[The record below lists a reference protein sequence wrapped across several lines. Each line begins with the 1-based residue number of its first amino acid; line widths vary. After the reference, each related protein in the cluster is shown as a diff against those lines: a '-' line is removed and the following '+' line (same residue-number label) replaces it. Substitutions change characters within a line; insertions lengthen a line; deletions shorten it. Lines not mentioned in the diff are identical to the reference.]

1 MRSWPQQIAVALGL
15 VLAILAGQ
23 ALTAPPEKPNV
34 LFIAID
40 DMRDWTS
47 YTGHPLAKTP
57 NLERMAKQG
66 IAFTRAYTAS
76 ALCNPSR
83 TALLSGLRPGST
95 GVYNNLVDWRT
106 VLPPETPTLPGHFH
120 ASGWRTMTAG
130 KIFHGGR
137 LRREDWDEFEKDN
150 EREERETDR
159 NDLTL
164 KPGKTPGAFT
174 IGTNVVEPLDS
185 PEEELV
191 DYKTATFGVE
201 RLGKRYDQPFFLAC
215 GFHRPHLPLSV
226 PRKYF
231 DMFPL
236 DRVELPR
243 TRADDLS
250 DLPREGITFAK
261 PGEFAAINDLGKWR
275 ECVRGYLAAIAFTDA
290 QIGRLLDALEQSPH
304 KDNTIVCIWSDHG
317 WHHGEKEHWR
327 KSTLWEEGT
336 RSPLIWYAPGIT
348 KPGSVCSR
356 PIDFLGVYP
365 TLCDLAGLPLPKH
378 LQGVSL
384 KPLLENPQ
392 AAWER
397 PAISTMKQG
406 NHAVR
411 TEDWRFI
418 RYAGGGE
425 ELYDERTDPHEWANL
440 AKKPEQTA
448 LMAELAKWLPT
459 ENKTDAAASNLPKT
473 KRKKGK

>member
-1 MRSWPQQIAVALGL
+1 MHWRIHCFLVALGFL
-15 VLAILAGQ
+15 LAAF
-23 ALTAPPEKPNV
+23 ASEVAAAPPQKPNV

-57 NLERMAKQG
+57 NMERLAKQG

-83 TALLSGLRPGST
+83 TALLSGLRPGAT

-106 VLPPETPTLPGHFH
+106 VLPAETPTLPGYFRS
-120 ASGWRTMTAG
+120 SGWRTMTAG

-137 LRREDWDEFEKDN
+137 LRHEDWDEFQKDN

-159 NDLTL
+159 NDLSL
-164 KPGKTPGAFT
+164 RPGKTPGSFT
-174 IGTNVVEPLDS
+174 IGTNVVEQLDS
-185 PEEELV
+185 PEEDLV
-191 DYKTATFGVE
+191 DYKTATFGVQ
-201 RLGKRYDQPFFLAC
+201 RLGQSYDRPFFLAC

-231 DMFPL
+231 DLFAL
-236 DRVELPR
+236 DRVELPL
-243 TRADDLS
+243 TRGDDLA
-250 DLPREGITFAK
+250 DLPKEGVQFAK

-336 RSPLIWYAPGIT
+336 RAPLIWYAPGVT
-348 KPGSVCSR
+348 KPGTVCSR
-356 PIDFLGVYP
+356 PVDFLGVYP
-365 TLCDLAGLPLPKH
+365 TLCDLAGLPAPKH
-378 LQGVSL
+378 LQGISL

-392 AAWER
+392 TTWDR

-406 NHAVR
+406 NHSVR
-411 TEDWRFI
+411 TDEWRYI

-425 ELYDERTDPHEWANL
+425 ELYDERTDPHEWINL
-440 AKKPEQTA
+440 AKKPEHISLKAQ
-448 LMAELAKWLPT
+448 LAKWLPT
-459 ENKTDAAASNLPKT
+459 ENKPDANTAVQPKA
-473 KRKKGK
+473 KKKKGK